1 MMLPGSGIDFSQFT
15 YSKRSHFSLFSLY
28 GLDRKLLGSKG
39 DPLNCDLKVYQDML
53 SFHILRQSL
62 NSDMKI
68 LEIGG
73 GDSRILDHFSAACE
87 CWNLDRLEGLG
98 NGPTELSGK
107 NYRIVLDYIGNHNPE
122 LPDGYFDIVFS
133 ISALEHVP
141 LGDPEV
147 YKSVL
152 TDINR
157 VLKPGGLS
165 FHCIDHTTDLLLG
178 EVDEVWTNPLIE
190 YFFANQR
197 TLNEFIPLAVA
208 EEDPDLFT
216 VSREYFTEHWQP
228 VVGKT
233 YEEFGRPFSYN
244 VFWRK

>member
-1 MMLPGSGIDFSQFT
+1 MIRSGSAMDFNQFT
-15 YSKRSHFSLFSLY
+15 YSKRSHFNMFRLY
-28 GLDRKLLGSKG
+28 GLDKKLFGING
-39 DPLNCDLKVYQDML
+39 DPDKCDLKFYQDLL

-62 NSDMKI
+62 NGEMKM

-73 GDSRILDHFSAACE
+73 GDSRILDHFSSTSE
-87 CWNLDRLEGLG
+87 CWNLDKLEGLG

-107 NYRIVLDYIGNHNPE
+107 NYRIVLDYIGSHNPD
-122 LPDGYFDIVFS
+122 LPENHFDIVFS

-147 YKSVL
+147 YRAIL

-178 EVDEVWTNPLIE
+178 QVEEVWTNPLIE
-190 YFFANQR
+190 YLFTSQK
-197 TLNEFIPLAVA
+197 TLNEFIPLVSA
-208 EEDPDLFT
+208 EEDPDLFA